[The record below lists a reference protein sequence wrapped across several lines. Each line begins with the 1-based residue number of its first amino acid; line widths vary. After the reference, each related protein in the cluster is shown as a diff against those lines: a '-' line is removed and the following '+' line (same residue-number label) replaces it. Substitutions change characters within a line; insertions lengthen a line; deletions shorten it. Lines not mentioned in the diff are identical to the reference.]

1 MKKFFTSDDNG
12 NGVTSCA
19 QETTKSKNTT
29 AKMAKVDGLEWLC
42 FRNY

>member
-1 MKKFFTSDDNG
+1 MKKYFLLDDNC
-12 NGVTSCA
+12 NGVATSCA
-19 QETTKSKNTT
+19 QDKKSKATT